1 MKHQFSHSKIA
12 SKAAVVV
19 ALGFIAATSAQAD
32 IVPSG
37 GATSPIDLKYTGSVF
52 GFETFTIATEAN
64 RQVSAG
70 SLQLATANPV
80 GTFST
85 YCVELTQTT
94 SGDFK
99 TYNLTNFSTA
109 VGNSLAHL
117 YQVAGGSPTNQAN
130 SAAFQAAVWEI
141 VYETNSGYGLGS
153 GSFQGSFAINSITTQ
168 ANDWLTAVNTFQG
181 STLYSAQKYVN
192 DRHQDYLV
200 ITSVPEPES
209 YALLLAGLGLIG
221 TIARRRSQKKTA

>member
-12 SKAAVVV
+12 SKAAALV
-19 ALGFIAATSAQAD
+19 ALGFFAATSAQAD

-70 SLQLATANPV
+70 SLKFDTAGPA
-80 GTFST
+80 GSFAS
-85 YCVELTQTT
+85 YCVELGQFT
-94 SGDFK
+94 SDVFK
-99 TYNLTNFSTA
+99 TYTLASFSPA
-109 VGNSLAHL
+109 VGNGLAHL
-117 YQVAGGSPTNQAN
+117 YQVAGGSPGNKPD

-141 VYETNSGYGLGS
+141 VFETSGSYALGS
-153 GSFQGSFAINSITTQ
+153 GTFQGSFASNPITTQ
-168 ANDWLTAVNTFQG
+168 ANTWLTAVNNFQG
-181 STLYSAQKYVN
+181 TTLYSAQQYVN
-192 DRHQDYLV
+192 RGQQDYLV

-221 TIARRRSQKKTA
+221 TIARRRSQQKVA